1 MQDSN
6 PGTNQYG
13 PNPKDVTARTDDAA
27 CPREE
32 KAGACGNQGDM
43 GGSRPLRM
51 TTWEYLEGDAPY
63 PVS

>member
-43 GGSRPLRM
+43 SGSRSLRM
-51 TTWEYLEGDAPY
+51 TT
-63 PVS
+63 